1 MTITINTGIFI
12 LIGVIILLLYIVKL
26 VHNYLI
32 NKLNKDPKE
41 IKAKEIE
48 EMWYEK

>member
-12 LIGVIILLLYIVKL
+12 LIGIIILLLYIAKL
-26 VHNYLI
+26 IYNYLLKI
-32 NKLNKDPKE
+32 LNKDPKE

>member
-26 VHNYLI
+26 VYNYLI
-32 NKLNKDPKE
+32 KRLNKDPKE

-48 EMWYEK
+48 EM